1 MLHYI
6 QASTEQIVLQNTTSY
21 IDQDMY
27 PKKYKIW
34 LLFYIDTLEKAIH
47 CIHEDYLTLLWYTGG
62 CMSKRTKKKQKI
74 TVSFDMHQILKVAY
88 ML

>member
-6 QASTEQIVLQNTTSY
+6 QASTEEIVLQNITSY
-21 IDQDMY
+21 TDQDIY
-27 PKKYKIW
+27 PKNNKIW
-34 LLFYIDTLEKAIH
+34 LLFYINTLEKALH

-62 CMSKRTKKKQKI
+62 CMSKRTKKQNFTI
-74 TVSFDMHQILKVAY
+74 SLDMHQILKVAY